1 MYTYQVL
8 VRGPNGYFECGLYR
22 TGYIIDASEV
32 SERLADNLIKEGRMQ
47 LSHADGGYTVVF
59 KESVLSFTV
68 APIKEEEK

>member
-8 VRGPNGYFECGLYR
+8 VHGPKGYLECGLYR
-22 TGYIIDASEV
+22 TGYITDAFDV

-68 APIKEEEK
+68 TPIKEAEK

>member
-8 VRGPNGYFECGLYR
+8 VHGPKGFLECGLYR

-32 SERLADNLIKEGRMQ
+32 SERLADILIKKGRMQ
-47 LSHADGGYTVVF
+47 ISHADGGCTVVF

-68 APIKEEEK
+68 TPIKEAEK